1 MNGRLPDPAFWGGKR
16 VFLTGHTGFKG
27 AWLALWL
34 RRLGADVTGFA
45 LPPELPSLAEA
56 AGVEQRITSIHGDI
70 RDLPAL
76 GQAVQAAYPQIML
89 HLAAQAL
96 VRLSYRQPVGRE
108 TFATN
113 VMGTAHVL
121 EAARQAPTSGQDF
134 AEAWNFGP
142 MMDDMQSVSR
152 VVQCLAQAWGDGAA
166 WHVTDG
172 PLPHEAGF
180 LAVDPSLA
188 RRRLGWRPRLRL
200 KPSFDWTSRWYKQY
214 AVGMDAA
221 RLVDADIER
230 YERLELL
237 MTAKTCRFCQAPL
250 HESFADLGMT
260 PLSNSF
266 IAPDKA
272 CAMEPFYPLHAY
284 VCSTCRLVQL
294 EEFESSRHIFG
305 DYIYFSSY
313 SESWLRHAEAYA
325 AKMAQ
330 RLGLGTDAL
339 VVEIASNDGYLLQ
352 YFQQRGIQVLG
363 VEPAAN
369 VAAAAAKKGIPT
381 EIAFFGRATATQLRE
396 RGIAPD
402 LMTANNVLAHV
413 PDINDFVG
421 GLTILLKSEG
431 VVTVEFP
438 HLLRLLKESQF
449 DTIYHEHFSYLSL
462 HVVQRIFARHGLLV
476 FDVEQLPTHGG
487 SLRVFACHAA
497 AAHHSETPT
506 VARLLTEEVAAG
518 LEGDDAYRRF
528 ARQIAEAKSALLRF
542 LIDAQAQGK
551 RVAAY
556 GAPAKGNTLLNYC
569 GVGPDLIAFT
579 VDRSPHK
586 QGMLLPGTRIPIRA
600 PEAILEEKPDY
611 VLVLPWNLQEEI
623 TAQMAAVRAWGG
635 RFVVPI
641 PTTRVLP

>member
-1 MNGRLPDPAFWGGKR
+1 MSG
-16 VFLTGHTGFKG
+16 VFQCRSCGSQEG
-27 AWLALWL
+27 
-34 RRLGADVTGFA
+34 
-45 LPPELPSLAEA
+45 
-56 AGVEQRITSIHGDI
+56 
-70 RDLPAL
+70 
-76 GQAVQAAYPQIML
+76 
-89 HLAAQAL
+89 AL
-96 VRLSYRQPVGRE
+96 VLDLGVQP
-108 TFATN
+108 
-113 VMGTAHVL
+113 
-121 EAARQAPTSGQDF
+121 
-134 AEAWNFGP
+134 
-142 MMDDMQSVSR
+142 
-152 VVQCLAQAWGDGAA
+152 LANNLLRPEDL
-166 WHVTDG
+166 VKPEPKF
-172 PLPHEAGF
+172 PLR
-180 LAVDPSLA
+180 LAVCQSCWLLQITD
-188 RRRLGWRPRLRL
+188 
-200 KPSFDWTSRWYKQY
+200 
-214 AVGMDAA
+214 
-221 RLVDADIER
+221 LV
-230 YERLELL
+230 
-237 MTAKTCRFCQAPL
+237 P
-250 HESFADLGMT
+250 
-260 PLSNSF
+260 P
-266 IAPDKA
+266 
-272 CAMEPFYPLHAY
+272 
-284 VCSTCRLVQL
+284 VQL
-294 EEFESSRHIFG
+294 FSE
-305 DYIYFSSY
+305 YLYFSSF
-313 SESWLRHAEAYA
+313 SDALLRHAREAAEGYI
-325 AKMAQ
+325 KEFSLNSQ
-330 RLGLGTDAL
+330 SQ